1 MNCPTCGHKV
11 TNGDNGRGKDAS
23 AKLLAQ
29 DRGRAEMAIGVLSR
43 RMDMNS
49 EPLHIQEAMLS
60 ERLRLQVA
68 IERPSLL
75 WAIYRR
81 AEKRKSVDY
90 REHAQEQGV
99 AV

>member
-11 TNGDNGRGKDAS
+11 TNGNDSRGKDAS

-29 DRGRAEMAIGVLSR
+29 DRGRAEAAIGVLSR
-43 RMDMNS
+43 RMDS
-49 EPLHIQEAMLS
+49 EPLYIQEAMLS

-75 WAIYRR
+75 WQSTGERR
-81 AEKRKSVDY
+81 KGRVWIIGNNGGME
-90 REHAQEQGV
+90 V